1 MGRPVRLALMTR
13 KPWPGIDFSVELIA
27 EGLLEHL
34 GPEFQG
40 TRVDA
45 RFMSKGLLR
54 RLWLM
59 VEAALRQGDLNHI
72 LGDVH
77 FLTYLLDPRRTILT
91 VLDCA
96 PILGGMTLRK
106 RLLRLLW
113 YRIPARRCAA
123 ITVISEAVKRDLLAQ
138 VNIPPGKVHVV
149 PVAVPA
155 GFEPSPR
162 EFNPQR
168 PVILQIGTRPNKNLP
183 RLVEALAGIPCR
195 LEIIGRIP
203 EEVRDLLAHHGIEY
217 GNAVGVSNEEMVVR
231 YRNCDLVAFASTFE
245 GFGMPIIEANRVGRP
260 VVTGNVAS
268 MPEVA
273 GNAACLVDPFDVE
286 SIRQGFLRV
295 IGDADY
301 RETLVRNGFE
311 NARRFTVESVAE
323 QYQAVYRRV
332 AAALGRAR

>member
-1 MGRPVRLALMTR
+1 MEPSTRLALMTR

-34 GPEFQG
+34 GPEFQA

-77 FLTYLLDPRRTILT
+77 FLTYLLDPQRTVLT

-96 PILGGMTLRK
+96 PIVGEPTFRK
-106 RLLRLLW
+106 RMMRLLW

-123 ITVISEAVKRDLLAQ
+123 ITVISAAVKQDLLAQ
-138 VNIPPGKVHVV
+138 VDVPPEKIHVV

-155 GFEPSPR
+155 GFEPNLR
-162 EFNPQR
+162 EFNTER
-168 PVILQIGTRPNKNLP
+168 PVILQVGTRPNKNLP
-183 RLVEALAGIPCR
+183 RLIEALAGIPCR

-203 EEVRDLLAHHGIEY
+203 EEVRALLAQHGIEY

-231 YRNCDLVAFASTFE
+231 YENCDLVAFASTFE

-273 GNAACLVDPFDVE
+273 GDAACLVDPFDVE

-295 IGDADY
+295 IHDADY

-311 NARRFTVESVAE
+311 NARRFTVEAVAE
-323 QYQAVYRRV
+323 QYKAVYRWV
-332 AAALGRAR
+332 ADARGRAR